1 MAMKYINNRPA
12 LAAGVILAC
21 ALAGLPNDGQ
31 AADGRKIATT
41 QCAECHGVDGNAD
54 AGKDVPNIAGQQANY
69 IVKQLKE
76 FASGRRRNE
85 DMTRISTALND
96 DDSVAV
102 AAWYAGKKALP
113 GKAGD
118 AKLADAGRQIYEDGN
133 GDPAVQPC
141 AVCHQSDGSGNAR
154 FPRIAGQQ
162 KPYLTKQLGDFKSG
176 RRATDPQMVEIAK
189 HLNANEIKALTEYIG
204 GL

>member
-1 MAMKYINNRPA
+1 MTKKHPHGCPR
-12 LAAGVILAC
+12 LTTVIMLGC
-21 ALAGLPNDGQ
+21 ALLTAPIAGF
-31 AADGRKIATT
+31 AADGGKIATT

-54 AGKDVPNIAGQQANY
+54 TGKDVPRIAGQQANY

-85 DMTRISTALND
+85 DMTRIASVLSD
-96 DDSVAV
+96 DDVVAV
-102 AAWYAGKKALP
+102 AAWYAGKKALS

-118 AKLADAGRQIYEDGN
+118 AKLADTGQQIYENGN

-141 AVCHQSDGSGNAR
+141 ATCHQSDGSGNAR
-154 FPRIAGQQ
+154 FPRLSRQQ
-162 KPYLTKQLGDFKSG
+162 KAYVAKQLADFKSG
-176 RRATDPQMVEIAK
+176 RRATDPQMVEVAK
-189 HLNANEIKALTEYIG
+189 HLNTSEIKALTEYIG